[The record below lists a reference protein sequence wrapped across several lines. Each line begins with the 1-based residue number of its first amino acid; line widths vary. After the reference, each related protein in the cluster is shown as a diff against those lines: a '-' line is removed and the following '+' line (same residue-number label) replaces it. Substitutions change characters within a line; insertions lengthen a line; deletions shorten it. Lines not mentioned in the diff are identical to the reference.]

1 MKKTVALILCVLM
14 LALTLCACGQ
24 GEDKNL
30 EEVRLGVKTGD
41 ATYQEV
47 FYSLEIR
54 LPELGYKL
62 VYKEFDT
69 SAQAD
74 EALAKG
80 EIDFSCITKKA
91 ELDERNNDALVE
103 LGPIYYYPY
112 ALFLLSYNEEASI
125 NDGAIISIPS
135 DAEGMARALALLD
148 NRDYIKLKE
157 DAGVTATLDDIA
169 ENKRNFDIHPVASD
183 KIADYDADIMV
194 TDAVTATEM
203 GYELPLDSVCME
215 QNDMATVNHY
225 STVILTS
232 AANQSSAKMETVKK
246 YLFTRR
252 MFNAVDNSTNCQV
265 KPVFDP
271 NL

>member
-1 MKKTVALILCVLM
+1 MKKTVALILAVLM
-14 LALTLCACGQ
+14 LTLTLCACGAD
-24 GEDKNL
+24 ENKNL
-30 EEVRLGVKTGD
+30 EEVRLGVKAGD
-41 ATYQEV
+41 EIYSEV
-47 FYSLEIR
+47 FHSLEIK

-62 VYKEFDT
+62 VYKEFET

-91 ELDERNNDALVE
+91 EIDERQNDALVE
-103 LGPIYYYPY
+103 IGPAYYCPY
-112 ALFLLSYNEEASI
+112 ALFLLSYNKEADI
-125 NDGAIISIPS
+125 KDGAVISIPS
-135 DAEGMARALALLD
+135 DAEGMARALVLLE
-148 NRDYIKLKE
+148 NRGYIKLKE

-169 ENKRNFDIHPVASD
+169 ENKRGFDIHPVTSD

-194 TDAVTATEM
+194 TDAVTATQM

-215 QNDMATVNHY
+215 QDDLITIGHY

-252 MFNAVDNSTNCQV
+252 MFNSIDNSTNCQV
-265 KPVFDP
+265 KPAFDP
-271 NL
+271 K